1 MILTLLKAWFG
12 RKPEE
17 VALDAEYISCREEL
31 RLAGLREEDLRNME
45 PDARVALLDR
55 PGWILMTIFILPA
68 DLGSPVISATK
79 LPGRRTP
86 GESADNIPGPP
97 GS

>member
-31 RLAGLREEDLRNME
+31 RLAGFREEDLRNME
-45 PDARVALLDR
+45 PDARVALLEQARLD
-55 PGWILMTIFILPA
+55 PYDYIYLA
-68 DLGSPVISATK
+68 C
-79 LPGRRTP
+79 
-86 GESADNIPGPP
+86 
-97 GS
+97 